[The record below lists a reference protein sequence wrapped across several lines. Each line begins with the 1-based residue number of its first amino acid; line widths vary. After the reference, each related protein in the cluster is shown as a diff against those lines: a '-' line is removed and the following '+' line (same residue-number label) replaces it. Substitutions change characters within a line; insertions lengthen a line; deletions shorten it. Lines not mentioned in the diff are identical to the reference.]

1 MQEKPEEEKPVADF
15 TPATPAAAEE
25 NKAFDPTQCA
35 ATVLPGLG
43 LELGLGAQPAGH
55 QDLCRTLSTTSGLVL
70 SALRAV
76 APCSVTPAS
85 PTSHQVQHHAE
96 HLLPLLR
103 GQGLLLLR
111 HRRLRRLSSTLT
123 ESSVSLRVLD
133 SECAAPE
140 NTLRPRAVA
149 LRFRGVRVDLRPLVG
164 WNYSP
169 QFPPIAKL
177 TTRPERAWIDLRCR
191 AWTRSW
197 RRC

>member
-123 ESSVSLRVLD
+123 ESAQPTRVLD
-133 SECAAPE
+133 TERRAGEYTAAVR
-140 NTLRPRAVA
+140 RPSVRLELPFCNFQSAVPSQIREVGDEA
-149 LRFRGVRVDLRPLVG
+149 PSARG
-164 WNYSP
+164 
-169 QFPPIAKL
+169 
-177 TTRPERAWIDLRCR
+177 LRCR

-197 RRC
+197 LRC

>member
-123 ESSVSLRVLD
+123 ESAQPTRVLD
-133 SECAAPE
+133 TERRAGEYTAAVGSALPR
-140 NTLRPRAVA
+140 RPYSTCVPC
-149 LRFRGVRVDLRPLVG
+149 VRVRVEFFARYVRSSLPL
-164 WNYSP
+164 
-169 QFPPIAKL
+169 AKL
-177 TTRPERAWIDLRCR
+177 TTTRPRSRGSTCDVERG
-191 AWTRSW
+191 S
-197 RRC
+197 